1 MPEKKVFFVEV
12 PFAGTLSTYVTAE
25 SEEEAIQKAL
35 DDGVRFESIRMSGL
49 WELDEWDVYE
59 HLFEGN
65 VSYVD
70 RIDAHAEESNEF
82 DPEDLE

>member
-25 SEEEAIQKAL
+25 SEE
-35 DDGVRFESIRMSGL
+35 
-49 WELDEWDVYE
+49 
-59 HLFEGN
+59 
-65 VSYVD
+65 
-70 RIDAHAEESNEF
+70 F